1 MNLKAY
7 HDFILRPKK
16 LLLLSQFVQMPEYIL
31 SKSTYIRGLQC
42 HKSLYLN
49 KFRPYLR
56 DKITEEQLAKFARG
70 HTVGKIAQQLFPGGV
85 LLTKPGTASAQKTAQ
100 LISEA
105 CPVIYEACFISDDVI
120 VALDILVK
128 TETGYNAYE
137 VKSSLALSNV
147 YYNDAFLQ
155 YHIIRSSG
163 LKPEKFFLIHRN
175 PEVELSDSGD
185 LHEMFIFTDVTEEC
199 EAHEDNIHE
208 NIIQMLEVMKRD
220 KSPNIMPGGHCMKPY
235 PCDFR
240 GVCWKKITK
249 KEQEELLAGEK

>member
-1 MNLKAY
+1 M
-7 HDFILRPKK
+7 
-16 LLLLSQFVQMPEYIL
+16 SEYIL

-56 DKITEEQLAKFARG
+56 DKISEEQLAKFARG
-70 HTVGKIAQQLFPGGV
+70 HAVGKVAQQLFPGGIAMSRPG
-85 LLTKPGTASAQKTAQ
+85 KPSAEKTSQ
-100 LISEA
+100 LISEGF
-105 CPVIYEACFISDDVI
+105 PVIYEACFISDDVI

-128 TETGYNAYE
+128 QENGYNAYE

-155 YHIIRSSG
+155 YHVLNASG

-175 PEVELSDSGD
+175 AEIEFSEFGD
-185 LHEMFIFTDVTEEC
+185 INEMFIFTDVTVEC
-199 EAHEDNIHE
+199 ESNEIMVHDGIS
-208 NIIQMLEVMKRD
+208 QMLEVLKRD
-220 KSPNIMPGGHCMKPY
+220 KSPDVQPGKQCMNPY

-249 KEQEELLAGEK
+249 AEQEELLENKK

>member
-1 MNLKAY
+1 M
-7 HDFILRPKK
+7 
-16 LLLLSQFVQMPEYIL
+16 SEYIL

-70 HTVGKIAQQLFPGGV
+70 HAVGKIAQQLFPGGIA
-85 LLTKPGTASAQKTAQ
+85 LSKPGNTSALKTAQ
-100 LISEA
+100 LINEGY
-105 CPVIYEACFISDDVI
+105 PVIYEACFISDNVI

-128 TETGYNAYE
+128 TENGYNAYE
-137 VKSSLALSNV
+137 VKSSLALSDV

-155 YHIIRSSG
+155 YHVINASG

-175 PEVELSDSGD
+175 AEIELSESGD
-185 LHEMFIFTDVTEEC
+185 LHEMFIFTDVTDEC
-199 EAHEDNIHE
+199 ETREEIIHE
-208 NIIQMLEVMKRD
+208 NIVRMAEVMNRD
-220 KSPNIMPGGHCMKPY
+220 KSPDIMPGKHCMKPY

-240 GVCWKKITK
+240 GVCWKKISK
-249 KEQEELLAGEK
+249 EEQEELLENRK

>member
-1 MNLKAY
+1 M
-7 HDFILRPKK
+7 
-16 LLLLSQFVQMPEYIL
+16 SEYIL

-42 HKSLYLN
+42 YKSLYLN

-70 HTVGKIAQQLFPGGV
+70 HAVGKIAQQLFPGGIA
-85 LLTKPGTASAQKTAQ
+85 LTKPGNASALKTAQ
-100 LISEA
+100 LISEGS
-105 CPVIYEACFISDDVI
+105 PVIYEACFISDTVI

-128 TETGYNAYE
+128 TEDGYNAYE
-137 VKSSLALSNV
+137 VKSSLVLSDV

-155 YHIIRSSG
+155 YHVINASG

-175 PEVELSDSGD
+175 ADIELSESGD
-185 LHEMFIFTDVTEEC
+185 LQEMFIFTDVTEEC
-199 EAHEDNIHE
+199 EAREEIVHE
-208 NIIQMLEVMKRD
+208 NIVRMNDVLNRD
-220 KSPNIMPGGHCMKPY
+220 KSPDIMPGNHCMKPY

-249 KEQEELLAGEK
+249 EEQDKLLS